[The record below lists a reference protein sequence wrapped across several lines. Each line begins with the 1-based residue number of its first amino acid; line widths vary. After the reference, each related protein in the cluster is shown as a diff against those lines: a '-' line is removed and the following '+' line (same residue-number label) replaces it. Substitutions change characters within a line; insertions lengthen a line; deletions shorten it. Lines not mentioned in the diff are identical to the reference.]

1 MTAAVKTSQSWITAA
16 ALAIVVT
23 TSAMASAEVRPKV
36 VKLDVVP
43 KSVLF
48 IGNSYFYYNASLHH
62 RVRELLRSADPAGK
76 YHALSATISDAA
88 LSWHNVEALLSSAT
102 LQADGSP
109 GSGPTAGKARV
120 GKFDAVIM
128 MDCSHCATDPKLKA
142 NFTATIAKDSAI
154 VRKHAAQPVLF
165 MTWAYADRPDLTEK
179 LADAY
184 TRAGN
189 DNTALVIPA
198 GLAFARARAQRPE
211 VALHVADNSH
221 PSLAGTY
228 LAACVVMASVFRRSP
243 VGNTYHADLDG
254 KTAAFLQEVAWA
266 TVQDYYRQ

>member
-1 MTAAVKTSQSWITAA
+1 MIAAVKTFWHSIKILAVAA
-16 ALAIVVT
+16 ALAVT
-23 TSAMASAEVRPKV
+23 AGVPASAQIKPKITAL
-36 VKLDVVP
+36 KDVP
-43 KSVLF
+43 RNTLF
-48 IGNSYFYYNASLHH
+48 VGNSYFYYNNSLHNH
-62 RVRELLRSADPAGK
+62 VLNLLRSADPANT
-76 YHALSATISDAA
+76 YTATSATISGAP
-88 LSWHNVEALLSSAT
+88 LSLHDVDALLSSH
-102 LQADGSP
+102 
-109 GSGPTAGKARV
+109 KR
-120 GKFDAVIM
+120 KEFDAVVLA
-128 MDCSHCATDPKLKA
+128 DCSWCSVDPKRKPTFA
-142 NFTATIAKDSAI
+142 ETIAKDVAI
-154 VRKHAAQPVLF
+154 VRKHGAQPALF

-189 DNTALVIPA
+189 DNSALVIPA

-211 VALHVADNSH
+211 LALHVADNSH